1 MLQVKSAVITKI
13 VISITTGTLKVD
25 DYKMFN
31 QGYLDCHGVVGRH
44 HVPDHGHA
52 RRRVVALLQGRADR
66 GHGRE
71 IGLLL
76 LRIQHFKGGRRR
88 RRKPNFDRILF
99 GLA

>member
-13 VISITTGTLKVD
+13 VIYITTAHQKLMIIKCCS
-25 DYKMFN
+25 
-31 QGYLDCHGVVGRH
+31 QSYLDCHGVVGRH

-76 LRIQHFKGGRRR
+76 LRIQHFKGRP
-88 RRKPNFDRILF
+88 KKKKKTKL
-99 GLA
+99 